1 MEGSLPPCHPSYR
14 RFGSFLNQKETSVVA
29 TEAEAEAK
37 AEAEAETGETS
48 ILACEVHATRR
59 LLQTL

>member
-48 ILACEVHATRR
+48 ILA
-59 LLQTL
+59 